1 MNKLTLPAIALVALT
16 LCLSVAPTA
25 AASDSL
31 PNLVS
36 APLQNPVILD
46 GAISSPSEWADVTPI
61 TVSLGVFTGS
71 LPLVAPYVPA
81 EIWSKHDSVWVYFLF
96 RITWPSNETDK
107 SDTGRVEYFWSKSGT
122 QYSDLGSVSYANETH
137 DGYGCCHDG
146 TLFYMDTD
154 AGGKNNVEGATTY
167 DGTHYW
173 FEFRKALNSNDGHD
187 WALVVGH
194 TYGLENGADI
204 YGGHFSVGLFQ
215 TSKKI
220 VHVAFVTLD
229 LSSTPVPEFNSIDL
243 MAFLALAASIFTL
256 RRSRRVIPRQRSSSR
271 PPENS

>member
-1 MNKLTLPAIALVALT
+1 MIIP
-16 LCLSVAPTA
+16 A
-25 AASDSL
+25 AANAQSNAL

-36 APLQNPVILD
+36 APLQNAVILD
-46 GAISSPSEWADVTPI
+46 GIISSPSEWADAAPI
-61 TVSLGVFTGS
+61 TVSLGLGVPPG
-71 LPLVAPYVPA
+71 PPYVPA
-81 EIWSKHDSVWVYFLF
+81 EIWSKHDSAWVYFLF

-146 TLFYMDTD
+146 MLFYMDTD
-154 AGGKNNVEGATTY
+154 AGGKNNVEGAATH

-173 FEFRKALNSNDGHD
+173 FEFRKALNSGDGYD
-187 WALVVGH
+187 WTLVAGH
-194 TYGLENGADI
+194 TYGWQNGADI
-204 YGGHFSVGLFQ
+204 YGGYFSVGLWEA
-215 TSKKI
+215 SKKL

-243 MAFLALAASIFTL
+243 VAFLASAASICAL
-256 RRSRRVIPRQRSSSR
+256 RRGRAAIPR
-271 PPENS
+271 

>member
-1 MNKLTLPAIALVALT
+1 MDRLSLLFLVSIL
-16 LCLSVAPTA
+16 LMIIPA
-25 AASDSL
+25 AANAQSNAM

-46 GAISSPSEWADVTPI
+46 GVISSPSEWADATPI
-61 TVSLGVFTGS
+61 MVSLGVFPGS

-81 EIWSKHDSVWVYFLF
+81 EVWSKHDSVWVYFLF
-96 RITWPSNETDK
+96 RIAWPSNETDK
-107 SDTGRVEYFWSKSGT
+107 SHTGRVEYFWSKSGT

-146 TLFYMDTD
+146 MLFYMDTD
-154 AGGKNNVEGATTY
+154 AGGKNNVEGAASH

-173 FEFRKALNSNDGHD
+173 FEFRKALNSNDGYD
-187 WALVVGH
+187 WTLVAGH
-194 TYGLENGADI
+194 TYGLQNGADI
-204 YGGHFSVGLFQ
+204 YGGYFSVGCCYQ
-215 TSKKI
+215 ASKKL

-243 MAFLALAASIFTL
+243 VVSLALAASICTL
-256 RRSRRVIPRQRSSSR
+256 RRVRAVIPR
-271 PPENS
+271 